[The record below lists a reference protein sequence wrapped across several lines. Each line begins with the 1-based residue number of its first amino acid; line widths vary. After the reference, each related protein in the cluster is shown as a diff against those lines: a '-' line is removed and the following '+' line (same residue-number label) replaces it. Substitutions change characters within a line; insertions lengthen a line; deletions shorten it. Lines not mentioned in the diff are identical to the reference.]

1 MFLYLYVHVCSARL
15 AAAAGTADHP
25 GLKEEAKKDVITGR
39 KPLQFHV
46 TRHYGSF
53 LLLIFSQL
61 FGCLK
66 NTITFS
72 QIVLTRREM
81 PNRKN
86 TKDMVA
92 RRRKRRKRKMK
103 SRKRNPHLAPHPT
116 AVLLQVL
123 SLKLMEEKELVMAN
137 IHLQHRL
144 ARKNQCPNSFQKAN
158 EEKRK
163 QFPLSRRSPNC

>member
-1 MFLYLYVHVCSARL
+1 MYVHVCSARL
-15 AAAAGTADHP
+15 AAATGTADHP

-46 TRHYGSF
+46 TRHYISF

-61 FGCLK
+61 FVFKKK
-66 NTITFS
+66 NTTALS
-72 QIVLTRREM
+72 QIVLTRKEM
-81 PNRKN
+81 PSRKN

-92 RRRKRRKRKMK
+92 KRRKRRKRKMK
-103 SRKRNPHLAPHPT
+103 NRKRNPHLGPHPT

-123 SLKLMEEKELVMAN
+123 SLKVMEKELVMAS
-137 IHLQHRL
+137 ILLQHHL
-144 ARKNQCPNSFQKAN
+144 AHKNQCPNSFQKAN

-163 QFPLSRRSPNC
+163 EFPLSRRSLNC